1 MEPWLR
7 ANKDFENLYHCYL
20 LKSYKCVFCCLKV
33 QIKMETMKTRGDR
46 SGAALGENTS
56 TTLDH
61 LLYESG
67 YNR

>member
-1 MEPWLR
+1 M
-7 ANKDFENLYHCYL
+7 
-20 LKSYKCVFCCLKV
+20 
-33 QIKMETMKTRGDR
+33 GDR

-67 YNR
+67 YNRWEKILLLISNTHIFQLEISLFCAVKIPD